1 MASSLQLDYLQQIR
15 FIVPYGMTP
24 LVVVFSILG
33 LGVEPGL
40 VPLGLDIP
48 HPLRYSGDQT
58 DGHTQHAST
67 PCITSTPHQLGAV
80 HLAYTKGLSHH
91 RV

>member
-33 LGVEPGL
+33 LGVEPRQQSQAEQCCSAES
-40 VPLGLDIP
+40 D
-48 HPLRYSGDQT
+48 
-58 DGHTQHAST
+58 A
-67 PCITSTPHQLGAV
+67 
-80 HLAYTKGLSHH
+80 KF
-91 RV
+91 